1 MLFLRTQL
9 VILLWFLCVFYK
21 NKSAKGKA
29 AAARV
34 EFADGLSESCKDGT
48 VDVVVTGKKV
58 EVRAERAADSDK
70 LGTLAEGDE
79 VTVISAP
86 KDLEK
91 CAPTPPLPLRHLN
104 LGTERWAACGL
115 QPGLSARGGA
125 AAGRLQVQEEGRG
138 GRDGLD

>member
-1 MLFLRTQL
+1 MRTQL

-91 CAPTPPLPLRHLN
+91 CAPPPHLYRSD
-104 LGTERWAACGL
+104 T
-115 QPGLSARGGA
+115 SI
-125 AAGRLQVQEEGRG
+125 
-138 GRDGLD
+138 